1 MSIILIKMDSISH
14 LILQL
19 LFPQQNIV
27 IVYYKW
33 FLEFQK
39 QCHRHKKKDKK
50 KRNYAPRAFQR
61 EKLRKPSVL
70 IIESIIFRA
79 AVYLTFCRGP

>member
-1 MSIILIKMDSISH
+1 MGTMYLSPMSIILIKMDSISH

-19 LFPQQNIV
+19 FFPQQNIV

-50 KRNYAPRAFQR
+50 KEIMPQEHFK
-61 EKLRKPSVL
+61 EKS
-70 IIESIIFRA
+70 
-79 AVYLTFCRGP
+79 